1 MEVGWHLRFTREDA
15 LVFLVQPK
23 LAPNVEDAVFIAG
36 GWLLEW
42 NRDHEAC
49 ADRGAGE
56 SAALHDADERGA
68 PEWSGAF
75 GGPGEAGAPGAFAV
89 PEAPCGAGGFGESG
103 ASGAGLAGGQG
114 GWLKAT
120 VRRKAREG

>member
-23 LAPNVEDAVFIAG
+23 LAPNVEDAVFVAG

-49 ADRGAGE
+49 ADRGVGA
-56 SAALHDADERGA
+56 SAAVHDVDERRA
-68 PEWSGAF
+68 PERSGGFAV
-75 GGPGEAGAPGAFAV
+75 PGEAGV
-89 PEAPCGAGGFGESG
+89 PEASCAAGGCGEPGESG
-103 ASGAGLAGGQG
+103 IGPAGGPG
-114 GWLKAT
+114 GWLQAT
-120 VRRKAREG
+120 VRRKAKEG

>member
-68 PEWSGAF
+68 PGRSGEF
-75 GGPGEAGAPGAFAV
+75 GDPGETGAPGAFAV
-89 PEAPCGAGGFGESG
+89 PEASCKAGGFGECGESR
-103 ASGAGLAGGQG
+103 AGPAGGQR
-114 GWLKAT
+114 GWLEAT